1 MALSEEIPGDLSKV
15 KQKVALNLTA
25 RQLVCFGIGFA
36 AAIPVFFVVKKPLG
50 MEMGAFTC
58 MLVCIPFFILGMYE
72 KNGLSAEKIFFFA
85 FRQKYLRVAKRPKV
99 VITKQEEIERMES
112 VRKEIEELESKAKG
126 NIKG

>member
-15 KQKVALNLTA
+15 KQKVAFNLTV
-25 RQLVCFGIGFA
+25 RQLTCFGIGFA
-36 AAIPVFFVVKKPLG
+36 AAIPVFFLVKKPLG

-72 KNGLSAEKIFFFA
+72 KNGLSAEKIFYFA
-85 FRQKYLRVAKRPKV
+85 IRQKYLRIGKRPRV
-99 VITKQEEIERMES
+99 VITKQEEMDKILS

>member
-1 MALSEEIPGDLSKV
+1 MALSEEIPGDLNKV
-15 KQKVALNLTA
+15 KTKVALNLTA
-25 RQLVCFGIGFA
+25 RQLVCFGAGFA
-36 AAIPVFFVVKKPLG
+36 IAIPIFFYVKKPLG

-85 FRQKYLRVAKRPKV
+85 IRQKYLRVSKRPKI
-99 VITKQEEIERMES
+99 VITKQEEIERMEK
-112 VRKEIEELESKAKG
+112 VRKEIEELERKAKG